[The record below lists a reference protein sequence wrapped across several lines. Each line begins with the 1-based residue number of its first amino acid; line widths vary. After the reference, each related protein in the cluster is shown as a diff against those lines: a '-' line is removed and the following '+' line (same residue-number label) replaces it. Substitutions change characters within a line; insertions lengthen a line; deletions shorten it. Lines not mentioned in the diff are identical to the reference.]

1 MATVAVKLQN
11 NTTRDWDRGTYG
23 APVLFEANI
32 VTFFVLLAQVLRTM
46 ETDLVLHESMQTRRT
61 YEKVSL

>member
-1 MATVAVKLQN
+1 MTSKKNQPGPDGGMATVAVKLQN

-23 APVLFEANI
+23 VPVLFEANI

-46 ETDLVLHESMQTRRT
+46 DTV
-61 YEKVSL
+61 